1 MILLGTDVLIDV
13 ALDRPPHADAAAS
26 LLDLLERRPGMAF
39 VAWHT
44 LSNFSCLVSP
54 TRGTDDARQFLVEL
68 TRFVS
73 VAPTDTDALHF
84 AATLPLKDF
93 EDAMQVAAAWSTGA
107 TCIATRNVKDFRASP
122 IPPRMPAELLKELG

>member
-1 MILLGTDVLIDV
+1 
-13 ALDRPPHADAAAS
+13 
-26 LLDLLERRPGMAF
+26 MAF

-44 LSNFSCLVSP
+44 LSNFYYLVSP
-54 TRGTDDARQFLVEL
+54 TRGSEDARQFLVDL

-107 TCIATRNVKDFRASP
+107 TCIATRNLKDFRSSP
-122 IPPRMPAELLKELG
+122 IPARKPGELVKELG